1 MSRKQLSG
9 VNFIIND
16 WFTQIKQ
23 VNYRRINYKSLN
35 TITTEEK
42 HKLEAIEFT
51 LNMPC
56 TEAGWC
62 LSVK

>member
-23 VNYRRINYKSLN
+23 VNYKSLN

-42 HKLEAIEFT
+42 HKLETIEFT

-56 TEAGWC
+56 TKAGC
-62 LSVK
+62 V